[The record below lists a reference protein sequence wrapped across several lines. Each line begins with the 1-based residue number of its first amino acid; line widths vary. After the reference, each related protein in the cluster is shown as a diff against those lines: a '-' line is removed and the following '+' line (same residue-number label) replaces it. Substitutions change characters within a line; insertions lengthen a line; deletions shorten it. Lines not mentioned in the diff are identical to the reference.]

1 MAPEEAP
8 PGLRL
13 GAAPP
18 PGLKEVNSWL
28 LLRCMGLTGL
38 SIMLSCLEGIR
49 LHCITPHSDHSK
61 CTLLFVHSGCT
72 RLAVQGKLWQVAI
85 AEC

>member
-1 MAPEEAP
+1 MDLGCMAPEAAP

-38 SIMLSCLEGIR
+38 SIMLSCLEGMR
-49 LHCITPHSDHSK
+49 LHNRAQPLATKHVTHVFAFA
-61 CTLLFVHSGCT
+61 TLFE
-72 RLAVQGKLWQVAI
+72 LWT
-85 AEC
+85 